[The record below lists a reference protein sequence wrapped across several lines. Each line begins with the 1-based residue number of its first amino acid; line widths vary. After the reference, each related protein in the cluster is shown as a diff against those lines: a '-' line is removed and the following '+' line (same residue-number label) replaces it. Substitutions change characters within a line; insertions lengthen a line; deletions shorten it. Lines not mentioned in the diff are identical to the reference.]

1 VTTSGLV
8 DEAGV
13 YDTNANDRVG
23 RAVLASAIAGGDT
36 FCLVVPAEPLVVP
49 PGPAAAL
56 LGATHD
62 ASLLVV
68 GSRGHGGVAGLLLG
82 SVSHSVV
89 HRATCPVV
97 VVPIGRER
105 FMAGSS

>member
-1 VTTSGLV
+1 
-8 DEAGV
+8 
-13 YDTNANDRVG
+13 
-23 RAVLASAIAGGDT
+23 VLESAIAGTDT
-36 FCLVVPAEPLVVP
+36 FCVVVPVEPLVVP
-49 PGPAAAL
+49 AGTAAVL

-68 GSRGHGGVAGLLLG
+68 GSRGHGGFAGLLLG

-105 FMAGSS
+105 FIAGSS

>member
-1 VTTSGLV
+1 
-8 DEAGV
+8 
-13 YDTNANDRVG
+13 
-23 RAVLASAIAGGDT
+23 VLESAIAGADT
-36 FCLVVPAEPLVVP
+36 LGLVAPVEPLVVP
-49 PGPAAAL
+49 AGDAAVL
-56 LGATHD
+56 LEATHD